1 MLENKQAVIFDLDGT
16 LVNSMWVW
24 NAIDLEFLGKYGY
37 FPDEEMQHSIE
48 GMSFTETAVF
58 FKEYYGLQET
68 VEEIGETWN
77 EMAEEKYRTQVELK
91 PGIRPFLALL
101 RDRGI
106 RVGIASSNSRRLI
119 EEVLRA
125 RGIREYFSVIRT
137 GCEVGKGKPEPDI
150 YLSVAQEL
158 GVEPEKCLVFED
170 VPMGILAGKRA
181 GMEVCAVEDDFSA
194 SQRERKRQMADYYI
208 ETYQELL
215 GEEAGE

>member
-1 MLENKQAVIFDLDGT
+1 MLEKKQAVIFDLDGT
-16 LVNSMWVW
+16 LVDSMWVW

-37 FPDEEMQHSIE
+37 LPDEEMQHRIE

-58 FKEYYGLQET
+58 FKEYYGLEET
-68 VEEIGETWN
+68 VEEIGEAWN
-77 EMAEEKYRTQVELK
+77 QMAEEKYRTQVALK
-91 PGIRPFLALL
+91 PGIRPFLNLL
-101 RDRGI
+101 KDRGI

-119 EEVLRA
+119 EEVLEA

-150 YLSVAQEL
+150 YLSVAREL
-158 GVEPEKCLVFED
+158 GVAPGQCLVFED

-194 SQRERKRQMADYYI
+194 AQRERKRRMADYYI
-208 ETYQELL
+208 ETYEELL
-215 GEEAGE
+215 REAAGE

>member
-101 RDRGI
+101 KDRGI

-194 SQRERKRQMADYYI
+194 SQREKKHQMADYYI

>member
-101 RDRGI
+101 KDRGI

-158 GVEPEKCLVFED
+158 SVEPEKCLVFED

-194 SQRERKRQMADYYI
+194 SQREKKRQMADYYI

>member
-101 RDRGI
+101 KDRGI

-119 EEVLRA
+119 EEVLGA

-194 SQRERKRQMADYYI
+194 SQREKKHQMADYYI

>member
-194 SQRERKRQMADYYI
+194 SQREKKRQMADYYI